1 MAGKESRKLNAMR
14 VLEQHG
20 VAYTTFTFSPE
31 IHSAVGVAE
40 AVGLPPETVFKTLV
54 VLRPDGRPLLA
65 VIPGPASLDLKALA
79 AATGVKKL
87 SMASHAEAE
96 RLTGLK
102 VGGISPLALLHKHWP
117 VVLDASAESHEAI
130 LISAGQRG
138 VNLRV
143 PVAGLKQV
151 LAPQV
156 AAVAQWDVQEPL
168 DGR

>member
-1 MAGKESRKLNAMR
+1 MTGKEGRKLNAMR

-31 IHSAVGVAE
+31 IHSALGVAE

-54 VLRPDGRPLLA
+54 VLRPDDRPLLA

-79 AATGVKKL
+79 AAIGVKKL
-87 SMASHAEAE
+87 SMASHTETE

-102 VGGISPLALLHKHWP
+102 VGGISPLALLHKRWP
-117 VVLDASAESHEAI
+117 VVLDASAESHQAI

-143 PVAGLKQV
+143 PVVGLKQV
-151 LAPQV
+151 LAPQI
-156 AAVAQWDVQEPL
+156 AAVAQWDEQGPP
-168 DGR
+168 

>member
-1 MAGKESRKLNAMR
+1 MR

-31 IHSAVGVAE
+31 IHSALGVAE
-40 AVGLPPETVFKTLV
+40 AVGVPPETVYKTLV

-87 SMASHAEAE
+87 SMASHTEAE
-96 RLTGLK
+96 HLTGLK
-102 VGGISPLALLHKHWP
+102 VGGISPLALLHKRWP
-117 VVLDASAESHEAI
+117 VVLDASAESYEAI

-151 LAPQV
+151 LAPQI
-156 AAVAQWDVQEPL
+156 AAVAQWDEQGPPE
-168 DGR
+168 GR

>member
-1 MAGKESRKLNAMR
+1 MR

-31 IHSAVGVAE
+31 IHSALGVAE
-40 AVGLPPETVFKTLV
+40 AVGVPPETVYKTLV

-87 SMASHAEAE
+87 SMASHTEAE
-96 RLTGLK
+96 HLTGLK
-102 VGGISPLALLHKHWP
+102 VGGISPLALLHKRWP
-117 VVLDASAESHEAI
+117 VVLDTSAESHEAI

-151 LAPQV
+151 LAPQI
-156 AAVAQWDVQEPL
+156 AAVAQWDEQGPPE
-168 DGR
+168 GR